1 MELLKKYFSFQMPT
15 EMLNTL
21 YNSNKN
27 NSNTLVNVIK
37 SGLSDLKNEI
47 EKISEDEIIIEK
59 TA

>member
-27 NSNTLVNVIK
+27 NNNTLVNVIK
-37 SGLSDLKNEI
+37 SGLSDLKMRL
-47 EKISEDEIIIEK
+47 
-59 TA
+59 